1 MGMAIQQEAF
11 HPEDYAR
18 FSRRLGEALEALRAL
33 LLRPGFG
40 AGSPTVGA
48 ELELCLVDARGFPLP
63 VNRQVR
69 ARTGDPRVTLE
80 LDAFNLE
87 VNLRPG
93 PLAGRPFTAVRE
105 DIESALDGVRRAAAT
120 QGARVAVIGIL
131 PTLREADL
139 GSGALTPE
147 PRYRAMSAA
156 IRQRRAAPFHVSIRG
171 EEALTLTWND
181 VTLEGAN
188 TSLQYHLRV
197 APGAFARTYNAAQ
210 LATAPVLAVA
220 GNSPLFLGRKLWD
233 ETRVALFRQAVDDRA
248 EPGEGGFQ
256 PHARVSFGH
265 GWVREGAHELFAE
278 AVALHP
284 PMLPVSGDE
293 PMRER
298 VAAGEVP
305 RLDELRLHQSTVWSW
320 NRAIYDPS
328 DGGHLRIEFRA
339 LPAGPTVVDMAAN
352 GAFLLG
358 LTLGLAER
366 MDALLPALPFVHAQ
380 GNFIRAARQ
389 GLDAELLWPAEA
401 APSPQP
407 IPVTT
412 LVPRLL
418 PEARRGLVRAGVE
431 AAEVDALLDI
441 IARRVALRRTGAS
454 WQRQVLDRLEA
465 QMPRQDALAAM
476 LERYLLLSE
485 SGGPV
490 HTWPLDPA
498 AAVDLCGEGA

>member
-1 MGMAIQQEAF
+1 MGMAIHQEEF
-11 HPEDYAR
+11 LPEEHAR
-18 FSRRLGEALEALRAL
+18 FSRRLMENLEALRAL
-33 LLRPGFG
+33 LARPGFG
-40 AGSPTVGA
+40 VGRPTVGA
-48 ELELCLVDARGFPLP
+48 ELELCLVDALGFPLP
-63 VNRQVR
+63 VNRQVL
-69 ARTGDPRVTLE
+69 ARTEDPRVTLE

-87 VNLRPG
+87 LNLRPG
-93 PLAGRPFTAVRE
+93 PLAGKPFTALRKE
-105 DIESALDGVRRAAAT
+105 IESGLAAVGRGAAT

-139 GSGALTPE
+139 GSSALTPE
-147 PRYRAMSAA
+147 SRYRAMSAA
-156 IRQRRAAPFHVSIRG
+156 IRHRRAAPFQVSIRG

-197 APGAFARTYNAAQ
+197 APRDFARTYNAAQ
-210 LATAPVLAVA
+210 LATAPVLAAA

-233 ETRVALFRQAVDDRA
+233 ETRVALFRQAVDDRG

-265 GWVREGAHELFAE
+265 GWVREGAYELFAE
-278 AVALHP
+278 SVALHP
-284 PMLPVSGDE
+284 PLLPVSGDE
-293 PMRER
+293 PVRER

-305 RLDELRLHQSTVWSW
+305 GLDELRLHQSTVWSW
-320 NRAIYDPS
+320 NRAIYDPK

-358 LTLGLAER
+358 LTLAFAER
-366 MDALLPALPFVHAQ
+366 VDALLPALPFVHAY

-389 GLDAELLWPAEA
+389 GLDAEMLWPAES
-401 APSPQP
+401 APSPQRL
-407 IPVTT
+407 PVAE

-418 PEARRGLVRAGVE
+418 AEAREGLVRAGVDASE
-431 AAEVDALLDI
+431 ADTLLGI
-441 IARRVALRRTGAS
+441 IERRVALRRTGAI
-454 WQRQVLDRLEA
+454 WQRQVLSRLEA

-476 LERYLLLSE
+476 LERYLHLAE
-485 SGGPV
+485 SGEPV
-490 HTWPLDPA
+490 HTWP
-498 AAVDLCGEGA
+498 VE